1 MRRSPSSAAH
11 WTRVARVDTRSRWII
26 GLLLALVI
34 GLAVALI
41 IVAAGDSDNSGNGGT
56 TANPATEKLTEP
68 TTTSAPTTST
78 TTPSGGTP
86 VPGGTTSAPGGGSG
100 GL

>member
-1 MRRSPSSAAH
+1 MM
-11 WTRVARVDTRSRWII
+11 DTRTRWII

-34 GLAVALI
+34 GLGVALI
-41 IVAAGDSDNSGNGGT
+41 IVAGDDSGDSGESVT
-56 TANPATEKLTEP
+56 TESPSTATLTEP

-78 TTPSGGTP
+78 ATGTTGGTP
-86 VPGGTTSAPGGGSG
+86 VPGVTTTVPDGQG